1 MPSLT
6 WRGTVGVIKPTYES
20 GSLVEFIRLL
30 PEGIGVIPLY
40 LGLKEYTAEE
50 FLAALETYHVRV
62 AELAEKGVDLIHPE
76 GAPPF
81 LLRGYQAE
89 QEIVKAWQEQY
100 KIPIFTSAMTQT
112 AAFRAMGIKRLLGV
126 TYLGKNVTQMFAR
139 YFIEAGFDV
148 AAMETVPVE
157 RARRYTISAEEIY
170 SHIKKMFLEH
180 SNVDGIYLLG
190 SGTWRAVDVVP
201 LEEDLGVP
209 VIHPVAARVWY
220 IQKQLHVR
228 EPIQGVGRLLEKM
241 P

>member
-89 QEIVKAWQEQY
+89 QEIVKAWQQQY

-112 AAFRAMGIKRLLGV
+112 AAFRAMGIKRFLGV
-126 TYLGKNVTQMFAR
+126 TYLGKNVTEMFVR
-139 YFIEAGFDV
+139 YFVEAGFDV

-228 EPIQGVGRLLEKM
+228 QPIQGVGRLLEKM

>member
-50 FLAALETYHVRV
+50 FLAALETYHIRV

-112 AAFRAMGIKRLLGV
+112 AAFRAMGIKRFLGV

-148 AAMETVPVE
+148 AAMETMPVDRE
-157 RARRYTISAEEIY
+157 QRYTISAEEIY
-170 SHIKKMFLEH
+170 SHIKKLFFNH
-180 SNVDGIYLLG
+180 SNLDGIYLLG

-228 EPIQGVGRLLEKM
+228 EPVQGVGRLLEKM